1 MCVCKYIYIY
11 MYVYM
16 HNVIFGNVT
25 STFVTLVGLVMLPSL
40 TFTLDAD
47 AAALST
53 HVITHVITQVY
64 G

>member
-1 MCVCKYIYIY
+1 